1 MLKATE
7 QEREHVMGY
16 MSAEAPDETVQLA
29 QKVYPE
35 QLHGVQHDIWDVHTE
50 HGRWW
55 LITNPT
61 FLYSQEQF
69 PNMDLA
75 LTFHIGLCLRIP
87 QSEEQSPTALDLGPL
102 VACWRTLEEASDALR
117 HAEEVEDFQ
126 AVGMRCRESLITLGQ
141 TAQDLIQLPP
151 AQVRPKRSDFRAWS
165 EITANTILPGSTHQ
179 ERRGLLKSSAD
190 GAWKFANWL
199 THTRAAHFNDAEA
212 AIGTTEL
219 TLSLFS
225 AALIRYIRGVPD
237 CCPSCGSQR
246 LSPERGMH
254 SSDPNTIYERP
265 VCGKCGWT
273 GTPVVIVP
281 PPSQPDRPPPD
292 GECVIMTAP
301 LRNFPRRSIGRDQT

>member
-16 MSAEAPDETVQLA
+16 MAAEAPDETVQLA
-29 QKVYPE
+29 QKVYSE
-35 QLHGVQHDIWDVHTE
+35 QLHGVQHDVWDVHTE
-50 HGRWW
+50 RGRWW
-55 LITNPT
+55 VITNPT

-75 LTFHIGLCLRIP
+75 LTFHIGLCVRIP
-87 QSEEQSPTALDLGPL
+87 RSEEQSPTALDLGPL
-102 VACWRTLEEASDALR
+102 VACWRTLQEASDALR

-141 TAQDLIQLPP
+141 TAQDLIQLLP

-179 ERRGLLKSSAD
+179 EHRGLLKSSAD

-199 THTRAAHFNDAEA
+199 THTRAAHFSDAEA
-212 AIGTTEL
+212 AISSTEL
-219 TLSLFS
+219 TLSLFTT
-225 AALIRYIRGVPD
+225 ALIRHIRGVPD
-237 CCPSCGSQR
+237 RCPSCGSQR

-281 PPSQPDRPPPD
+281 SPSQPDRPPPE
-292 GECVIMTAP
+292 GECVIMSTP

>member
-16 MSAEAPDETVQLA
+16 MAAEAPDETVQLA
-29 QKVYPE
+29 QKVYSE
-35 QLHGVQHDIWDVHTE
+35 QLHGVQHDVWDVHTE
-50 HGRWW
+50 RGRWW
-55 LITNPT
+55 VITNPT

-75 LTFHIGLCLRIP
+75 LTFHIGLCVRIP
-87 QSEEQSPTALDLGPL
+87 RSEEQSPTALDLGPL
-102 VACWRTLEEASDALR
+102 VACWRTLQEASDALR

-179 ERRGLLKSSAD
+179 EHRGLLKSSAD

-199 THTRAAHFNDAEA
+199 THTRAAHFSDAEA
-212 AIGTTEL
+212 ATSSTEL
-219 TLSLFS
+219 TLSLFTT
-225 AALIRYIRGVPD
+225 ALIRHIRGVPD
-237 CCPSCGSQR
+237 RCPSCGSQR

-281 PPSQPDRPPPD
+281 SPSQPDRPPPE
-292 GECVIMTAP
+292 GECVIMSTP